1 MLTRLYIKDF
11 ALIEEAEIEF
21 GPGLNV
27 ITGET
32 GAGKSILIGALN
44 SILGGPV
51 SAELVRKGASS
62 CTVEG
67 FFELDDQSQIA
78 RLADLGVLLEDGQII
93 LRREIRGQ
101 GRSRAFVN
109 GQGQPIKQLKQ
120 IGAIL
125 VDLHGQHEHQ
135 SLLDPKL
142 HARFLDAFAGLDDDQ
157 CRLVGQHWRAYRDSV
172 ARLDRLRAERDALAA
187 EDDLRAFQLEEIR
200 LLAPRPGE
208 EPEIERELQVLENAE
223 TLSQGGLQLYNL
235 LYQREG
241 AVYEI
246 LGQVRR
252 QLDRLREIDPALGPQ
267 TEALEELIY
276 EVEDLASQL
285 RDYARSIEVRPG
297 RADELRERRDGLRA
311 LKKKYG
317 GTLDAVLERASEL
330 AARED
335 RADRLCDEL
344 AQAAERRDQ
353 ALAEFASCCLALSEA
368 RQQASATLSRSLIA
382 ALGELGMAKAQ
393 FYIELATTED
403 PEGIVQ
409 RDGRRYAAGEHG
421 MEHVA
426 FHISANAGEPPR
438 PLARIASGGEISR
451 VMLALKEA
459 VAGRDLVSTLV
470 FDEIDAGIS
479 GRIAAAVGRKLQS
492 LSAAHQTIVIT
503 HLPQIA
509 SLADQHF
516 SVRKQQEQQR
526 TTTEVV
532 LLDTKARAEEIA
544 YLLAGET
551 ISDTA
556 RQHAREMLQ

>member
-11 ALIEEAEIEF
+11 ALIEEAVIEF
-21 GPGLNV
+21 GPRLNV

-51 SAELVRKGASS
+51 SAELVRKGASA
-62 CTVEG
+62 CAVEG
-67 FFELDDQSQIA
+67 FFELSDPSQVE
-78 RLADLGVLLEDGQII
+78 RLAELGVLLEDDQLI
-93 LRREIRGQ
+93 LRREIRAP

-120 IGAIL
+120 IGALL

-142 HARFLDAFAGLDDDQ
+142 HVRFLDAFAGLEDQ
-157 CRLVGQHWRAYRDSV
+157 RRLVGQHWRTCRDSA
-172 ARLDRLRAERDALAA
+172 ARLDQLRAERDALAA
-187 EDDLRAFQLEEIR
+187 EDELRAFELEEIR
-200 LLAPRPGE
+200 SLAPQPGE
-208 EPEIERELQVLENAE
+208 EPALERELQVLENAE
-223 TLSQGGLQLYNL
+223 TLSEGGLQLYDL

-241 AVYEI
+241 AVCEA

-252 QLDRLREIDPALGPQ
+252 QLGRLREIDPALSPQ
-267 TEALEELIY
+267 AAALEELIY
-276 EVEDLASQL
+276 EVEDLAGQL
-285 RDYARSIEVRPG
+285 RDYARRIEVRPG
-297 RADELRERRDGLRA
+297 RADELRERLDSLRT

-317 GTLDAVLERASEL
+317 GTLDAVVERARALS
-330 AARED
+330 A
-335 RADRLCDEL
+335 RADRAERLRDEL
-344 AQAAERRDQ
+344 AQAAERRDR
-353 ALAEFASCCLALSEA
+353 AIAEFATCCLALSAA
-368 RQQASATLSRSLIA
+368 RQQASATLSRLLVA
-382 ALGELGMAKAQ
+382 TLGELGMAKAQ

-403 PEGIVQ
+403 SAGAVE

-421 MEHVA
+421 MEHIA
-426 FHISANAGEPPR
+426 FHISASAGQPPR

-459 VAGRDLVSTLV
+459 IAGRDLVSTLV
-470 FDEIDAGIS
+470 FDEIDVGIS

-492 LSAAHQTIVIT
+492 LSATRQTIVIT

-516 SVRKQQEQQR
+516 SVRKQQVQQR
-526 TTTEVV
+526 TTTEV
-532 LLDTKARAEEIA
+532 LLLNAQARAEEIA

>member
-11 ALIEEAEIEF
+11 ALIEEAALEF

-27 ITGET
+27 VTGET

-51 SAELVRKGASS
+51 NAELVRKGASAGA
-62 CTVEG
+62 VEG
-67 FFELDDQSQIA
+67 FFELDDQDQVA
-78 RLADLGVLLEDGQII
+78 RLAELGVVLEDGQLI
-93 LRREIRGQ
+93 LRREIRAR

-120 IGAIL
+120 IGAVL

-142 HARFLDAFAGLDDDQ
+142 HARFLDAFASLNDQ
-157 CRLVGQHWRAYRDSV
+157 RRLVRQHWRAYRASV
-172 ARLDRLRAERDALAA
+172 TRLDQMHTERDALAA
-187 EDDLRAFQLEEIR
+187 EDSLRAFQLEEIR
-200 LLAPRPGE
+200 RLAPRPGE
-208 EPEIERELQVLENAE
+208 EPELERELQVLENAE
-223 TLSQGGLQLYNL
+223 TLSTGSLQLYDQ

-241 AVYEI
+241 AVCEV

-252 QLDRLREIDPALGPQ
+252 QLDRLREIDPALDPQ
-267 TEALEELIY
+267 AAALEELIY
-276 EVEDLASQL
+276 EVEDLAGQL

-297 RADELRERRDGLRA
+297 RADELRERRDGLRS

-317 GTLDAVLERASEL
+317 GTLDAVIERAREL

-335 RADRLCDEL
+335 RADRLRDEL
-344 AQAAERRDQ
+344 AKAAERRDR
-353 ALAEFASCCLALSEA
+353 ALAEFATCCLALSAA
-368 RQQASATLSRSLIA
+368 RQQASTTLSRALVA

-426 FHISANAGEPPR
+426 FHISANTGEPPR

-459 VAGRDLVSTLV
+459 GAGRDLVSTLV

-492 LSAAHQTIVIT
+492 LAAAHQTIVIT

-516 SVRKQQEQQR
+516 SVRKQQVQQQ

-532 LLDTKARAEEIA
+532 LLDATARAEEIA

>member
-1 MLTRLYIKDF
+1 MLTCLYIKDF
-11 ALIEEAEIEF
+11 ALIKEAVIEF

-27 ITGET
+27 VTGET

-62 CTVEG
+62 CAVEG
-67 FFELDDQSQIA
+67 FFELEDKDQVA
-78 RLADLGVLLEDGQII
+78 RLADLGVSLEDGQLI

-109 GQGQPIKQLKQ
+109 GQGRPIKQLKQ

-142 HARFLDAFAGLDDDQ
+142 HARFLDAFAGLDDQ
-157 CRLVGQHWRAYRDSV
+157 RRLVGQQWRAYRDNA
-172 ARLDRLRAERDALAA
+172 ARLDRLRAERDALTA
-187 EDDLRAFQLEEIR
+187 EDSLCAFQLEEIR
-200 LLAPRPGE
+200 RLAPRPGE
-208 EPEIERELQVLENAE
+208 ELELERELQILENAE
-223 TLSQGGLQLYNL
+223 TLSEGGLQLYDL

-241 AVYEI
+241 AVCEA

-252 QLDRLREIDPALGPQ
+252 QLDRLREIDPALGFQ
-267 TEALEELIY
+267 AAALEELIY
-276 EVEDLASQL
+276 EVEDLAGQL
-285 RDYARSIEVRPG
+285 RDYAHRIEVRPG
-297 RADELRERRDGLRA
+297 QADELRERLDGLRA

-317 GTLDAVLERASEL
+317 GTLDAVLDRAREL
-330 AARED
+330 SARED
-335 RADRLCDEL
+335 RADRLRDEL
-344 AQAAERRDQ
+344 AQAFKHRDQ
-353 ALAEFASCCLALSEA
+353 ALAEFTTYCLALSAA
-368 RQQASATLSRSLIA
+368 RQKASATLSRSLVA
-382 ALGELGMAKAQ
+382 ALGELGMVKAQ

-403 PEGIVQ
+403 SEGTVEL
-409 RDGRRYAAGEHG
+409 DGCRYAAGEHG

-479 GRIAAAVGRKLQS
+479 GRIAAAVGRKLQA
-492 LSAAHQTIVIT
+492 LAAMHQTIVIT

-516 SVRKQQEQQR
+516 SVRKQQKQR
-526 TTTEVV
+526 ATTEVV
-532 LLDTKARAEEIA
+532 LLDATARAEEIA

>member
-11 ALIEEAEIEF
+11 ALIEEAVIEF
-21 GPGLNV
+21 GPRLNV

-51 SAELVRKGASS
+51 SAGLVRKGASA
-62 CTVEG
+62 CAVEG
-67 FFELDDQSQIA
+67 FFELDDPSQVE
-78 RLADLGVLLEDGQII
+78 RLAELGVLLEDGQLI
-93 LRREIRGQ
+93 LRREIRAP

-120 IGAIL
+120 IGALL

-142 HARFLDAFAGLDDDQ
+142 HVRFLDAFAGLEDRR
-157 CRLVGQHWRAYRDSV
+157 RLVGQHWRTCRDSA
-172 ARLDRLRAERDALAA
+172 ARLNQLRAERDALAA
-187 EDDLRAFQLEEIR
+187 EDELRAFELEEIR
-200 LLAPRPGE
+200 GLAPQPGE
-208 EPEIERELQVLENAE
+208 EPALERELQVLENAE
-223 TLSQGGLQLYNL
+223 TLSEGGLQLYDL

-241 AVYEI
+241 AVCEA

-252 QLDRLREIDPALGPQ
+252 QLGRLREIDPALSPQ
-267 TEALEELIY
+267 AAALEELIY
-276 EVEDLASQL
+276 EVEDLAGQL
-285 RDYARSIEVRPG
+285 RDYARRIEVRPG
-297 RADELRERRDGLRA
+297 RADQLRERLDGLRT

-317 GTLDAVLERASEL
+317 GTLDAVVERARTLS
-330 AARED
+330 A
-335 RADRLCDEL
+335 RADRAERLRDEL
-344 AQAAERRDQ
+344 AQAAERRDR
-353 ALAEFASCCLALSEA
+353 AIAEFATCCLALSAA
-368 RQQASATLSRSLIA
+368 RQQASATLSRLLVA
-382 ALGELGMAKAQ
+382 TLGELGMAKAQ

-403 PEGIVQ
+403 SAGAIE
-409 RDGRRYAAGEHG
+409 RDGRRYAASEHG
-421 MEHVA
+421 MEHIA
-426 FHISANAGEPPR
+426 FHISASAGQPPR

-459 VAGRDLVSTLV
+459 IAGRDLVSTLV
-470 FDEIDAGIS
+470 FDEIDVGIS

-492 LSAAHQTIVIT
+492 LSATRQTIVIT

-516 SVRKQQEQQR
+516 SVRKQQVQQR
-526 TTTEVV
+526 TTTEV
-532 LLDTKARAEEIA
+532 LLLNAQARAEEIA

>member
-11 ALIEEAEIEF
+11 ALIEEAAIEF

-44 SILGGPV
+44 SILGGSV
-51 SAELVRKGASS
+51 STELVRAEASA
-62 CTVEG
+62 CAVEG
-67 FFELDDQSQIA
+67 FFELDDPEQIA
-78 RLADLGVLLEDGQII
+78 RLAELDVLLEDGQLI
-93 LRREIRGQ
+93 LRREIRSR

-109 GQGQPIKQLKQ
+109 GQGQPIKRLKQ

-142 HARFLDAFAGLDDDQ
+142 HARFLDAFAGLDDQ
-157 CRLVGQHWRAYRDSV
+157 HRRVRQHWRAYRES
-172 ARLDRLRAERDALAA
+172 AASLDRLRAERDALAA
-187 EDDLRAFQLEEIR
+187 EDSLRTFQLEEIR
-200 LLAPRPGE
+200 RLAPQPGE
-208 EPEIERELQVLENAE
+208 EAKLDRELQVLENAE
-223 TLSQGGLQLYNL
+223 TLSEGSRQLYDL

-241 AVYEI
+241 AVCEA

-267 TEALEELIY
+267 AAALEELIY
-276 EVEDLASQL
+276 EIEDLAGQF

-297 RADELRERRDGLRA
+297 RADELRERRDGLRT

-317 GTLDAVLERASEL
+317 GTLDAVLERARAL
-330 AARED
+330 ALRED
-335 RADRLCDEL
+335 RSDRLRDEL
-344 AQAAERRDQ
+344 AQAATRRER
-353 ALAEFASCCLALSEA
+353 ALAEFAACCLALSAA
-368 RQQASATLSRSLIA
+368 RQQASTTLSESLVA

-393 FYIELATTED
+393 FYIELATAED
-403 PEGIVQ
+403 PEGAVE

-426 FHISANAGEPPR
+426 FHISANAGQPPR

-479 GRIAAAVGRKLQS
+479 GRIAAAVGRKLQA
-492 LSAAHQTIVIT
+492 LAAAHQTIVIT

-516 SVRKQQEQQR
+516 SVRKQQQKQR
-526 TTTEVV
+526 TTTQVV
-532 LLDTKARAEEIA
+532 PLDATARAEEIA

>member
-11 ALIEEAEIEF
+11 ALIEEAIIEF

-27 ITGET
+27 VTGET

-51 SAELVRKGASS
+51 SAELVRKGANS
-62 CTVEG
+62 CAVEG
-67 FFELDDQSQIA
+67 FFELDDQDQIA
-78 RLADLGVLLEDGQII
+78 RLADLGVLLEDGQLI
-93 LRREIRGQ
+93 LRREIRDQ

-142 HARFLDAFAGLDDDQ
+142 HARFLDAFAGLDDQ
-157 CRLVGQHWRAYRDSV
+157 RRLVEQHWRAYRDSV
-172 ARLDRLRAERDALAA
+172 AHLDQLHTERDALAA
-187 EDDLRAFQLEEIR
+187 EDELRNFQLEEIR
-200 LLAPRPGE
+200 LLTPRPGE

-223 TLSQGGLQLYNL
+223 TLSQGGLQLYDR

-252 QLDRLREIDPALGPQ
+252 QLDQLREIDPALGPQ
-267 TEALEELIY
+267 TAALEELIY

-285 RDYARSIEVRPG
+285 RDYARRIEVRPG
-297 RADELRERRDGLRA
+297 RADELRERRDGLRT

-317 GTLDAVLERASEL
+317 GTLDAVLERAREL
-330 AARED
+330 AARKD
-335 RADRLCDEL
+335 RASLLRDEL
-344 AQAAERRDQ
+344 AQAAEHRDQ
-353 ALAEFASCCLALSEA
+353 ALAEFATCCLALSAA
-368 RQQASATLSRSLIA
+368 RQQASSTLSRSLVA
-382 ALGELGMAKAQ
+382 ALGKLGMAKAQ

-403 PEGIVQ
+403 LEGIVE

-426 FHISANAGEPPR
+426 FHISANAGEAPR
-438 PLARIASGGEISR
+438 SLARIASGGEISR

-459 VAGRDLVSTLV
+459 IAGRDLVSTLV

-479 GRIAAAVGRKLQS
+479 GRIAAAVGRKLQA

-532 LLDTKARAEEIA
+532 LLDAKARAEEIA

>member
-11 ALIEEAEIEF
+11 ALIEEAIIEF

-27 ITGET
+27 VTGET

-44 SILGGPV
+44 SIVGGPV

-62 CTVEG
+62 CVVEG
-67 FFELDDQSQIA
+67 FFELDDQGQVA
-78 RLADLGVLLEDGQII
+78 RLADIGVLLEDGQLI
-93 LRREIRGQ
+93 LRREVRGQ

-135 SLLDPKL
+135 SLLDPKF
-142 HARFLDAFAGLDDDQ
+142 HARFLDAFAGLDDQ
-157 CRLVGQHWRAYRDSV
+157 RRLVEQHWRAYRNSA

-187 EDDLRAFQLEEIR
+187 EDELRSFQLEEIR
-200 LLAPRPGE
+200 RLAPRPGE
-208 EPEIERELQVLENAE
+208 EAELERELQVLDNAE
-223 TLSQGGLQLYNL
+223 TLSQGGLQLYDQ

-252 QLDRLREIDPALGPQ
+252 QLDQLREIDPALGPQ
-267 TEALEELIY
+267 ATALEELIY
-276 EVEDLASQL
+276 EVEDLAGQL
-285 RDYARSIEVRPG
+285 RDYARRIEVRPG
-297 RADELRERRDGLRA
+297 RADELRERRDSLRA

-317 GTLDAVLERASEL
+317 GTLDAVLERAREL

-335 RADRLCDEL
+335 RADRLRDEL
-344 AQAAERRDQ
+344 AQAAEHRDQ
-353 ALAEFASCCLALSEA
+353 ALAEFAACCLDLSAA

-393 FYIELATTED
+393 FYIELITAED
-403 PEGIVQ
+403 PEGTIE

-479 GRIAAAVGRKLQS
+479 GRIAAAVGRKLQA

-516 SVRKQQEQQR
+516 SVRKQQVQQR

-532 LLDTKARAEEIA
+532 LLDAKARAEEIA

>member
-11 ALIEEAEIEF
+11 ALIEEAVIEF

-27 ITGET
+27 VTGET

-51 SAELVRKGASS
+51 NAELVRKGASS
-62 CTVEG
+62 CAVEG
-67 FFELDDQSQIA
+67 FFEVDDQGQVA
-78 RLADLGVLLEDGQII
+78 RLAELGVLLEDGQLI

-142 HARFLDAFAGLDDDQ
+142 HARFLDAFAGLDDQ
-157 CRLVGQHWRAYRDSV
+157 RRLVGQHWRTYRDSV
-172 ARLDRLRAERDALAA
+172 AHLDRLRAERDALAA
-187 EDDLRAFQLEEIR
+187 EDALRAFQLEEIR
-200 LLAPRPGE
+200 LLAPRLGE

-223 TLSQGGLQLYNL
+223 TLSQGGLQLYDQ

-241 AVYEI
+241 AVYEA

-252 QLDRLREIDPALGPQ
+252 QLDQLHKIDPALGPQ
-267 TEALEELIY
+267 AAALEELIY

-317 GTLDAVLERASEL
+317 GTLDAVLECAREL
-330 AARED
+330 SARED
-335 RADRLCDEL
+335 RADRLRDEL
-344 AQAAERRDQ
+344 VRAAERRDQ
-353 ALAEFASCCLALSEA
+353 ALAEFTTCCLVLSAA
-368 RQQASATLSRSLIA
+368 RQQASATLSRSLVA

-393 FYIELATTED
+393 FSIELASTED
-403 PEGIVQ
+403 PEGVVQ
-409 RDGRRYAAGEHG
+409 RDGRRYAAGAHG

-426 FHISANAGEPPR
+426 FHISANAGQPPR

-459 VAGRDLVSTLV
+459 AAGRDLVSTLV

-479 GRIAAAVGRKLQS
+479 GRIAAAVGRKLQA

-509 SLADQHF
+509 SLADRHF
-516 SVRKQQEQQR
+516 SVRKQQKQQR

-532 LLDTKARAEEIA
+532 LLDAKARAEEIA

>member
-11 ALIEEAEIEF
+11 ALIEEAVIEF

-27 ITGET
+27 VTGET

-51 SAELVRKGASS
+51 NAELVRKGASS
-62 CTVEG
+62 CAVEG
-67 FFELDDQSQIA
+67 FFEVDDQGQVA
-78 RLADLGVLLEDGQII
+78 RLAELGVLLEDGQLI

-142 HARFLDAFAGLDDDQ
+142 HARFLDAFAGLDDQ
-157 CRLVGQHWRAYRDSV
+157 RRLVGQHWRTYRDSV
-172 ARLDRLRAERDALAA
+172 AHLDRLRAERDALAA
-187 EDDLRAFQLEEIR
+187 EDALRAFQLEEIR
-200 LLAPRPGE
+200 LLAPRPSE

-223 TLSQGGLQLYNL
+223 TLSQGGLQLYDQ

-241 AVYEI
+241 AVYEA

-252 QLDRLREIDPALGPQ
+252 QLDQLRKIDPALGPQ
-267 TEALEELIY
+267 AAALEELIY

-317 GTLDAVLERASEL
+317 GTLDAVLECAREL
-330 AARED
+330 SARED
-335 RADRLCDEL
+335 RADRLRDEL
-344 AQAAERRDQ
+344 VRAAERRDQ
-353 ALAEFASCCLALSEA
+353 ALAEFTTCCLALSAA
-368 RQQASATLSRSLIA
+368 RQQASATLSRSLVA

-393 FYIELATTED
+393 FSIELASTED
-403 PEGIVQ
+403 PEGVVQ
-409 RDGRRYAAGEHG
+409 RDGRRYAAGAHG

-426 FHISANAGEPPR
+426 FHISANAGQPPR

-459 VAGRDLVSTLV
+459 AAGRDLVSTLV

-479 GRIAAAVGRKLQS
+479 GRIAAAVGRKLQA
-492 LSAAHQTIVIT
+492 LAAAHQTIVIT

-509 SLADQHF
+509 SLADRHF
-516 SVRKQQEQQR
+516 SVRKQQKQQR

-532 LLDTKARAEEIA
+532 LLDAKARAEEIA

>member
-1 MLTRLYIKDF
+1 MLTRLYIKNF
-11 ALIEEAEIEF
+11 ALIEEAVIEF

-51 SAELVRKGASS
+51 NAELVRKGASA
-62 CTVEG
+62 CAVEG
-67 FFELDDQSQIA
+67 FFELDAPDQVA
-78 RLADLGVLLEDGQII
+78 RLADLGVLLEDGQLI

-142 HARFLDAFAGLDDDQ
+142 HARFLDAFADLDDHR
-157 CRLVGQHWRAYRDSV
+157 RLVEQHWRAYRDSV
-172 ARLDRLRAERDALAA
+172 AHLDRLCTERDSLAA
-187 EDDLRAFQLEEIR
+187 EDELCAFQLAEIR
-200 LLAPRPGE
+200 LLSPRPGE
-208 EPEIERELQVLENAE
+208 EPEIERKLQVLENAE
-223 TLSQGGLQLYNL
+223 TLSQGGLQLYDR

-252 QLDRLREIDPALGPQ
+252 QLDRLRAIDPALGPQ
-267 TEALEELIY
+267 AAALEELIY
-276 EVEDLASQL
+276 EVEDLAGQL
-285 RDYARSIEVRPG
+285 RDYARSIEVHPG

-317 GTLDAVLERASEL
+317 GTLDAVLERAREL
-330 AARED
+330 AARKD
-335 RADRLCDEL
+335 RADRLRDEL

-353 ALAEFASCCLALSEA
+353 ALAKFATCCLALSAA
-368 RQQASATLSRSLIA
+368 RQQASTILSRSLIA

-403 PEGIVQ
+403 PAGIVQ
-409 RDGRRYAAGEHG
+409 RDGRRYAAGAHG
-421 MEHVA
+421 MEHIA

-479 GRIAAAVGRKLQS
+479 GRIAAAVGRKLQA

-532 LLDTKARAEEIA
+532 LLDATARAEEIA

>member
-11 ALIEEAEIEF
+11 ALIEEAAIEF
-21 GPGLNV
+21 GPNLNV
-27 ITGET
+27 VTGET

-51 SAELVRKGASS
+51 NAELVRKGASA
-62 CTVEG
+62 CAVEG
-67 FFELDDQSQIA
+67 FFELDDKNQVA
-78 RLADLGVLLEDGQII
+78 RLADLGVLLEDGQLI

-135 SLLDPKL
+135 SLLNPKL
-142 HARFLDAFAGLDDDQ
+142 HAHFLDAVAGLDDQ
-157 CRLVGQHWRAYRDSV
+157 RRLVGQHWRTYRYSET
-172 ARLDRLRAERDALAA
+172 RLDRLHAECDALAA
-187 EDDLRAFQLEEIR
+187 EDALSTFQLEEIR

-208 EPEIERELQVLENAE
+208 EAELERELHVLENAE
-223 TLSQGGLQLYNL
+223 TLSEGGLQLYDL

-241 AVYEI
+241 AVCEA

-267 TEALEELIY
+267 AAALEELIY
-276 EVEDLASQL
+276 EVEDLAGQL
-285 RDYARSIEVRPG
+285 RDYARKIEVRPG
-297 RADELRERRDGLRA
+297 RADELRERRDGLRI

-317 GTLDAVLERASEL
+317 GTLDAVLERAREL

-335 RADRLCDEL
+335 RTARLRDER
-344 AQAAERRDQ
+344 AKAAERRDR
-353 ALAEFASCCLALSEA
+353 ALAEFAACCLALSAA
-368 RQQASATLSRSLIA
+368 RQQASATLSQSLIA
-382 ALGELGMAKAQ
+382 ALRELGMAKAQ

-403 PEGIVQ
+403 PEGAVE

-479 GRIAAAVGRKLQS
+479 GRIAAAVGRKLQV
-492 LSAAHQTIVIT
+492 LAAAHQLIVIT

-516 SVRKQQEQQR
+516 SVRKQQGPQR

-532 LLDTKARAEEIA
+532 RLNATARAEEIA

>member
-11 ALIEEAEIEF
+11 ALIEEAVIEF

-44 SILGGPV
+44 SILGGPI
-51 SAELVRKGASS
+51 STELVRKGASS
-62 CTVEG
+62 CAVEG
-67 FFELDDQSQIA
+67 FFELDDQDQVA
-78 RLADLGVLLEDGQII
+78 HLTDLGAILEDGQII
-93 LRREIRGQ
+93 LRREIRSQ

-109 GQGQPIKQLKQ
+109 GQGRPIKQLKQ

-135 SLLDPKL
+135 SLLNPKL
-142 HARFLDAFAGLDDDQ
+142 HARFLDAFAGLDDQ
-157 CRLVGQHWRAYRDSV
+157 RRLVRQHWRTYRQSA
-172 ARLDRLRAERDALAA
+172 ARLDQLRTERDALAA
-187 EDDLRAFQLEEIR
+187 EDKWRVLQLEEIR
-200 LLAPRPGE
+200 LLAPQPGE

-223 TLSQGGLQLYNL
+223 TLSQGGLQLYDR

-252 QLDRLREIDPALGPQ
+252 QLYQLCEIDPALGPQ
-267 TEALEELIY
+267 VAALKELIY
-276 EVEDLASQL
+276 EVEDLAGQL
-285 RDYARSIEVRPG
+285 RDYARSIEVRPR
-297 RADELRERRDGLRA
+297 RADELRERRNGLRI

-317 GTLDAVLERASEL
+317 GTLDAVLERAHEL
-330 AARED
+330 AAHED
-335 RADRLCDEL
+335 RAERLRDEL
-344 AQAAERRDQ
+344 AQAAERREQ
-353 ALAEFASCCLALSEA
+353 VLAEFAACCLSLSAA
-368 RQQASATLSRSLIA
+368 RQQASATLSRALDS

-393 FYIELATTED
+393 FCIKLATAED

-409 RDGRRYAAGEHG
+409 RDGRHYAAGEHG

-426 FHISANAGEPPR
+426 FHISANAGQPPR

-459 VAGRDLVSTLV
+459 VAGRDFVSTLV

-479 GRIAAAVGRKLQS
+479 GRIAAAVGRKLQT
-492 LSAAHQTIVIT
+492 LAAAHQTIVIT

-509 SLADQHF
+509 SLADRHF
-516 SVRKQQEQQR
+516 SVRKQQGQQR

-532 LLDTKARAEEIA
+532 LLDATARAEEIA

>member
-1 MLTRLYIKDF
+1 MLTRLYIKNF
-11 ALIEEAEIEF
+11 ALIEEAVIEF

-44 SILGGPV
+44 SILGGPTN
-51 SAELVRKGASS
+51 AELVRNGASA

-67 FFELDDQSQIA
+67 FFELDDPDRVA
-78 RLADLGVLLEDGQII
+78 RLAELGVLLEDGQLI

-109 GQGQPIKQLKQ
+109 GQGQPIKRLKQ

-142 HARFLDAFAGLDDDQ
+142 HTCFLDAFAGLDDQ
-157 CRLVGQHWRAYRDSV
+157 RRLVEQYWRTYRDSV
-172 ARLDRLRAERDALAA
+172 THLDRLCTERDSLAA
-187 EDDLRAFQLEEIR
+187 EDELCAFQLEELR
-200 LLAPRPGE
+200 LLSPRPGE

-223 TLSQGGLQLYNL
+223 TLSQGGLQLYDR
-235 LYQREG
+235 LYQRDG
-241 AVYEI
+241 AVYEL

-267 TEALEELIY
+267 AAALEELIY
-276 EVEDLASQL
+276 EVEDLAGQL
-285 RDYARSIEVRPG
+285 RDYARSIEVSPG
-297 RADELRERRDGLRA
+297 RADELRERRDGLRT

-317 GTLDAVLERASEL
+317 GTLDAVLERAREL

-335 RADRLCDEL
+335 RADRLRDEL

-353 ALAEFASCCLALSEA
+353 ALAEFAACCLALSA
-368 RQQASATLSRSLIA
+368 SRQQASTTLSRSLIA

-393 FYIELATTED
+393 FHIELATTED
-403 PEGIVQ
+403 PAGIVQ
-409 RDGRRYAAGEHG
+409 LDGRRYAAGAHG

-479 GRIAAAVGRKLQS
+479 GRIAAAVGRKLQA
-492 LSAAHQTIVIT
+492 LAAAHQTIVIT

-532 LLDTKARAEEIA
+532 LLDATARAEEIA

>member
-1 MLTRLYIKDF
+1 MLTRLSIQDF
-11 ALIEEAEIEF
+11 ALIEEAVIEF
-21 GPGLNV
+21 GTGLNV

-51 SAELVRKGASS
+51 NAGLVRQGARSGA
-62 CTVEG
+62 VEG
-67 FFELDDQSQIA
+67 FFELDDPDQLA
-78 RLADLGVLLEDGQII
+78 RLADLGVSLEDGQLI

-135 SLLDPKL
+135 SLLDPKS
-142 HARFLDAFAGLDDDQ
+142 HARFLDAFAGLDDQ
-157 CRLVGQHWRAYRDSV
+157 RRRVGQHWRTYRANA
-172 ARLDRLRAERDALAA
+172 ARLDRLRTERDALAA
-187 EDDLRAFQLEEIR
+187 EDAQRAFQLDEIR
-200 LLAPRPGE
+200 RLAPRPGE
-208 EPEIERELQVLENAE
+208 ESALERELKVLENAE
-223 TLSQGGLQLYNL
+223 TLSAGGLQLYDL

-241 AVYEI
+241 AVCEV

-252 QLDRLREIDPALGPQ
+252 QLDQLCAIDPALGPQ
-267 TEALEELIY
+267 AADLEELSY
-276 EVEDLASQL
+276 EVEDLAAQL
-285 RDYARSIEVRPG
+285 RDYAHRIEVRPR
-297 RADELRERRDGLRA
+297 RADELRERLDGLRA
-311 LKKKYG
+311 LKKRYG
-317 GTLDAVLERASEL
+317 GTLDAVLDRAREL
-330 AARED
+330 AAHQD
-335 RADRLCDEL
+335 RADRLRDEL
-344 AQAAERRDQ
+344 AHAAEHRDR
-353 ALAEFASCCLALSEA
+353 ARDEFATCCLALSAA
-368 RQQASATLSRSLIA
+368 RQQASTALSGALVA

-393 FYIELATTED
+393 FCIELITTED
-403 PEGIVQ
+403 PGGVVE
-409 RDGRRYAAGEHG
+409 RDGCRYAAGEHG

-438 PLARIASGGEISR
+438 PLAHIASGGEISR

-459 VAGRDLVSTLV
+459 VAGRDLVATLV

-479 GRIAAAVGRKLQS
+479 GRIAAAVGRKLQA
-492 LSAAHQTIVIT
+492 LAAAHQTIVIT

-516 SVRKQQEQQR
+516 SVRKQQDKQQ

-532 LLDTKARAEEIA
+532 LLDAPARAEEIA

>member
-11 ALIEEAEIEF
+11 ALIEEAVIEF

-27 ITGET
+27 VTGET

-44 SILGGPV
+44 SILGGSV
-51 SAELVRKGASS
+51 NAELVRKGASS
-62 CTVEG
+62 CAVEG
-67 FFELDDQSQIA
+67 FFELEDEDQVA
-78 RLADLGVLLEDGQII
+78 RLADLGVSLGDSQLI
-93 LRREIRGQ
+93 LRREIRDQ

-142 HARFLDAFAGLDDDQ
+142 HARFLDAFAGLDDQ
-157 CRLVGQHWRAYRDSV
+157 RRLMGQQWRTYRDNA
-172 ARLDRLRAERDALAA
+172 ARLDRLRAECDALAA
-187 EDDLRAFQLEEIR
+187 EDSLRAFQLEEIR
-200 LLAPRPGE
+200 RLAPRPGE
-208 EPEIERELQVLENAE
+208 EPELERELQILENAE
-223 TLSQGGLQLYNL
+223 TLSEGGLQIYDL

-241 AVYEI
+241 AVCEA

-252 QLDRLREIDPALGPQ
+252 QLDRLREIDPALGSQ
-267 TEALEELIY
+267 AAALEELIY
-276 EVEDLASQL
+276 EVEDLAGQL
-285 RDYARSIEVRPG
+285 RDYVHRIEVRPG
-297 RADELRERRDGLRA
+297 RADELRERLDGLRA

-317 GTLDAVLERASEL
+317 GTLDAVLDCAREL
-330 AARED
+330 SARED
-335 RADRLCDEL
+335 RADRLRDEL
-344 AQAAERRDQ
+344 AQAVKHRDQ
-353 ALAEFASCCLALSEA
+353 ALAEFATYCLALSAA
-368 RQQASATLSRSLIA
+368 RQQASATLSQSLVA

-393 FYIELATTED
+393 FHIELATTED
-403 PEGIVQ
+403 SEGTVE
-409 RDGRRYAAGEHG
+409 RDGCRYAAGEHG

-438 PLARIASGGEISR
+438 PLVRIASGGEISR
-451 VMLALKEA
+451 VMLALKEV

-479 GRIAAAVGRKLQS
+479 GRIAAAVGRKLQA
-492 LSAAHQTIVIT
+492 LAAAHQTIVIT

-516 SVRKQQEQQR
+516 SVRKQQEQR
-526 TTTEVV
+526 ATTEVV
-532 LLDTKARAEEIA
+532 LLDATARAEEIA

>member
-11 ALIEEAEIEF
+11 ALIEEAVIEF
-21 GPGLNV
+21 GPGLNAV
-27 ITGET
+27 TGET

-51 SAELVRKGASS
+51 NAELVRKGASS
-62 CTVEG
+62 CAVEG
-67 FFELDDQSQIA
+67 FFELEDQDQVA
-78 RLADLGVLLEDGQII
+78 RLADLGVVLEDGQLI

-120 IGAIL
+120 IGTIL

-142 HARFLDAFAGLDDDQ
+142 HARFLDAFAGLDDQ
-157 CRLVGQHWRAYRDSV
+157 RRLMGQHWRAYRYSV
-172 ARLDRLRAERDALAA
+172 ARLDRLCAERDALAA
-187 EDDLRAFQLEEIR
+187 EDELSTFQLAEIR
-200 LLAPRPGE
+200 RLSPRPSE
-208 EPEIERELQVLENAE
+208 EAELERELQVLENAE
-223 TLSQGGLQLYNL
+223 TLSEGSLQLYDL

-241 AVYEI
+241 AVCET

-267 TEALEELIY
+267 AAALEELIY
-276 EVEDLASQL
+276 RVEDLADQL
-285 RDYARSIEVRPG
+285 RDYARGIEVRPG
-297 RADELRERRDGLRA
+297 RADELRERRDGLRT

-317 GTLDAVLERASEL
+317 GTLDAVLERAREL

-335 RADRLCDEL
+335 RADRLGDEL
-344 AQAAERRDQ
+344 AQAAEHRDQ
-353 ALAEFASCCLALSEA
+353 ALAEFAASCLALSAA
-368 RQQASATLSRSLIA
+368 RQQASTTLSRSLVA

-393 FYIELATTED
+393 FYVELATAED
-403 PEGIVQ
+403 PEGIVE

-421 MEHVA
+421 MEHA
-426 FHISANAGEPPR
+426 TFHISANVGEPPR
-438 PLARIASGGEISR
+438 PLVRIASGGEISR

-459 VAGRDLVSTLV
+459 IAGRDLVSTLV

-479 GRIAAAVGRKLQS
+479 GRIAAAVGRKLQA

-532 LLDTKARAEEIA
+532 LLDAKARAEEIA

>member
-11 ALIEEAEIEF
+11 ALIEEAVIEF

-27 ITGET
+27 VTGET

-51 SAELVRKGASS
+51 NAELVRKGASS
-62 CTVEG
+62 CAVEG
-67 FFELDDQSQIA
+67 FFELDDQGQVA
-78 RLADLGVLLEDGQII
+78 RLADLGVLLEDGQLI

-142 HARFLDAFAGLDDDQ
+142 HARFLDAFASLDDQ
-157 CRLVGQHWRAYRDSV
+157 RHLVRQHWRAYRDSV
-172 ARLDRLRAERDALAA
+172 ARLDRLRAERDAHTA
-187 EDDLRAFQLEEIR
+187 EDSLRAFQLEEIR
-200 LLAPRPGE
+200 RLAPRTGE
-208 EPEIERELQVLENAE
+208 EAELERELQVLENAE
-223 TLSQGGLQLYNL
+223 TLSAGSLQLYDL

-241 AVYEI
+241 AVCEA

-252 QLDRLREIDPALGPQ
+252 QLDRLREIDPALDPQ
-267 TEALEELIY
+267 AAALEELIY
-276 EVEDLASQL
+276 EVEDLADQL
-285 RDYARSIEVRPG
+285 RDYARRIEVRPG

-317 GTLDAVLERASEL
+317 GTLDAVLERAREL
-330 AARED
+330 SARAD
-335 RADRLCDEL
+335 RADRLHDEL
-344 AQAAERRDQ
+344 VRAAERRDQ
-353 ALAEFASCCLALSEA
+353 ALAEFATGCLSLSAA
-368 RQQASATLSRSLIA
+368 RQQASATLSRSLVA
-382 ALGELGMAKAQ
+382 ALGELGMAKSQ

-403 PEGIVQ
+403 PEGVVQ

-426 FHISANAGEPPR
+426 FHISANAGESPR

-479 GRIAAAVGRKLQS
+479 GRIAAAVGRKLQA

-532 LLDTKARAEEIA
+532 LLDATARAEEIA

>member
-1 MLTRLYIKDF
+1 M
-11 ALIEEAEIEF
+11 
-21 GPGLNV
+21 
-27 ITGET
+27 
-32 GAGKSILIGALN
+32 
-44 SILGGPV
+44 
-51 SAELVRKGASS
+51 
-62 CTVEG
+62 
-67 FFELDDQSQIA
+67 
-78 RLADLGVLLEDGQII
+78 EDGQLI

-135 SLLDPKL
+135 SLLNPKL
-142 HARFLDAFAGLDDDQ
+142 HARFLDAFAGLDDQ
-157 CRLVGQHWRAYRDSV
+157 HRLVGQHWRAYRYSV

-187 EDDLRAFQLEEIR
+187 EDELCAFQLEDIR
-200 LLAPRPGE
+200 RLTPQPGE
-208 EPEIERELQVLENAE
+208 EAELERELQILENAE
-223 TLSQGGLQLYNL
+223 TLSEGGRQLYDL

-241 AVYEI
+241 AVYEA

-267 TEALEELIY
+267 ATALEGLIY

-297 RADELRERRDGLRA
+297 RADELRERRDGLRS

-317 GTLDAVLERASEL
+317 GTLDAVLERAREL
-330 AARED
+330 SARED
-335 RADRLCDEL
+335 RADRLRDEL
-344 AQAAERRDQ
+344 VQAAEYRDQ

-421 MEHVA
+421 MEHIA

-479 GRIAAAVGRKLQS
+479 GHIAAAVGRKLQA
-492 LSAAHQTIVIT
+492 LAAAHQTIVIT

-532 LLDTKARAEEIA
+532 LLNATARAEEIA

>member
-11 ALIEEAEIEF
+11 ALIEEAVIEF
-21 GPGLNV
+21 GPRLNV

-51 SAELVRKGASS
+51 SAELVRKGASA
-62 CTVEG
+62 CAVEG
-67 FFELDDQSQIA
+67 FFELDDPSQVE
-78 RLADLGVLLEDGQII
+78 RLAELGVLLEDSQLI
-93 LRREIRGQ
+93 LRREIRAP

-120 IGAIL
+120 IGALL

-142 HARFLDAFAGLDDDQ
+142 HVRFLDSFAGLEDQ
-157 CRLVGQHWRAYRDSV
+157 RRLVGQHWRTCRDSA
-172 ARLDRLRAERDALAA
+172 ARLDQLRAERDALTA
-187 EDDLRAFQLEEIR
+187 EDELRAFELEEIR
-200 LLAPRPGE
+200 GLAPQPGE
-208 EPEIERELQVLENAE
+208 EPALERELQVLENAE
-223 TLSQGGLQLYNL
+223 TLSEGGLQLYDL

-241 AVYEI
+241 AVCEA

-252 QLDRLREIDPALGPQ
+252 QLGRLREIDPALSPQ
-267 TEALEELIY
+267 AAALEELIY
-276 EVEDLASQL
+276 EVEDLAGQL
-285 RDYARSIEVRPG
+285 RDYARRIEVRPG
-297 RADELRERRDGLRA
+297 RADELRERLDGLRT

-317 GTLDAVLERASEL
+317 GTLDAVVERARTLS
-330 AARED
+330 A
-335 RADRLCDEL
+335 RADRAERLRDEL
-344 AQAAERRDQ
+344 AQAAERRDR
-353 ALAEFASCCLALSEA
+353 ALAEFATCCLALSAA
-368 RQQASATLSRSLIA
+368 RQQASATLSRLLVA
-382 ALGELGMAKAQ
+382 TLGELGMAKAQ
-393 FYIELATTED
+393 FYIELVTTED
-403 PEGIVQ
+403 SAGAIE

-426 FHISANAGEPPR
+426 FHISASAGQPPR

-459 VAGRDLVSTLV
+459 IAGRDLVSTLV
-470 FDEIDAGIS
+470 FDEIDVGIS

-492 LSAAHQTIVIT
+492 LSATRQTIVIT

-516 SVRKQQEQQR
+516 SVRKQQVQQR
-526 TTTEVV
+526 TTTEV
-532 LLDTKARAEEIA
+532 LLLNAQARAEEIA

>member
-11 ALIEEAEIEF
+11 ALIEEAALEF

-27 ITGET
+27 VTGET

-51 SAELVRKGASS
+51 NAELVRKGASAGA
-62 CTVEG
+62 VEG
-67 FFELDDQSQIA
+67 FFELDDQDQIA
-78 RLADLGVLLEDGQII
+78 RLADLGVVLEDGQLI
-93 LRREIRGQ
+93 LRREIRAR

-120 IGAIL
+120 IGAVL

-142 HARFLDAFAGLDDDQ
+142 HARFLDAFASLNDQ
-157 CRLVGQHWRAYRDSV
+157 RRLVRQHWRAYRASV
-172 ARLDRLRAERDALAA
+172 ARLDQMHTERDALAA
-187 EDDLRAFQLEEIR
+187 EDSLRAFQLEEIR
-200 LLAPRPGE
+200 RLAPRPGE
-208 EPEIERELQVLENAE
+208 EPELERELQVLENAE
-223 TLSQGGLQLYNL
+223 TLSTGSLQLYDQ

-241 AVYEI
+241 AVCEV

-252 QLDRLREIDPALGPQ
+252 QLDRLREIDPALDPQ
-267 TEALEELIY
+267 AAALEELIY
-276 EVEDLASQL
+276 EVEDLAGQL
-285 RDYARSIEVRPG
+285 RDYAGRIEVRPG
-297 RADELRERRDGLRA
+297 RADELRERHDGLRS

-317 GTLDAVLERASEL
+317 GTLDAVIERAREL

-335 RADRLCDEL
+335 RADRLRDEL
-344 AQAAERRDQ
+344 AKAAERRDR
-353 ALAEFASCCLALSEA
+353 ALAEFATCCLALSAA
-368 RQQASATLSRSLIA
+368 RQQASTTLSRALVA

-426 FHISANAGEPPR
+426 FHISANTGEPPR

-492 LSAAHQTIVIT
+492 LAAAHQTIVIT

-516 SVRKQQEQQR
+516 SVRKQQVQQR

-532 LLDTKARAEEIA
+532 LLDATARAEEIA

>member
-11 ALIEEAEIEF
+11 ALIEEAAIEF

-27 ITGET
+27 VTGET

-51 SAELVRKGASS
+51 NAELVRKGASA
-62 CTVEG
+62 CAVEG
-67 FFELDDQSQIA
+67 FFELNDQGQVA
-78 RLADLGVLLEDGQII
+78 RLADLGVLLEDGQLI
-93 LRREIRGQ
+93 LRREIRGR

-120 IGAIL
+120 IGSIL

-142 HARFLDAFAGLDDDQ
+142 HAHFLDAFAGLDDQ
-157 CRLVGQHWRAYRDSV
+157 RRLVGQHWRAYRDSA
-172 ARLDRLRAERDALAA
+172 ARLDRLHTERDALAA
-187 EDDLRAFQLEEIR
+187 EDALRAFQIEEIR
-200 LLAPRPGE
+200 LLAPRPSE
-208 EPEIERELQVLENAE
+208 EPELERELQVLENAE
-223 TLSQGGLQLYNL
+223 TLSQGSLQLYDL

-241 AVYEI
+241 AVCEV

-252 QLDRLREIDPALGPQ
+252 QLDQLREIDLSLGPQ
-267 TEALEELIY
+267 AAALEELIY
-276 EVEDLASQL
+276 EVEDLAGQL
-285 RDYARSIEVRPG
+285 RDYARRIEVRPG
-297 RADELRERRDGLRA
+297 RADELRERRNGLRT

-317 GTLDAVLERASEL
+317 GTLDAVLERAREL

-335 RADRLCDEL
+335 RADRLRDEL
-344 AQAAERRDQ
+344 AKAAERRDQ
-353 ALAEFASCCLALSEA
+353 ALAEFATCCLALSAA
-368 RQQASATLSRSLIA
+368 RQQASATLSRSLVA

-393 FYIELATTED
+393 FYIELATTAD
-403 PEGIVQ
+403 PEGVVE

-421 MEHVA
+421 MEHIA
-426 FHISANAGEPPR
+426 FHISANAGQPPR

-479 GRIAAAVGRKLQS
+479 GRIAAAVGRKLQA
-492 LSAAHQTIVIT
+492 LSAAHQAIVIT

-516 SVRKQQEQQR
+516 SVRKQQVQQR

-532 LLDTKARAEEIA
+532 LLNAKARAEEIA

>member
-1 MLTRLYIKDF
+1 MLTRLHIKDF
-11 ALIEEAEIEF
+11 ALIEEAVIEF

-51 SAELVRKGASS
+51 NADLVRKEASS
-62 CTVEG
+62 CAVEG
-67 FFELDDQSQIA
+67 FFELDDQGQIA
-78 RLADLGVLLEDGQII
+78 RLADLGVLLEDGQLI

-120 IGAIL
+120 IGSIL

-142 HARFLDAFAGLDDDQ
+142 HARFLDAFAGLDDQ
-157 CRLVGQHWRAYRDSV
+157 RRLVSQHWRAYRDSV
-172 ARLDRLRAERDALAA
+172 AHLDWLRAERDALAA
-187 EDDLRAFQLEEIR
+187 EDELCAFQLEEIR
-200 LLAPRPGE
+200 RLAPRPGE
-208 EPEIERELQVLENAE
+208 ESELERELQVLDNAE
-223 TLSQGGLQLYNL
+223 TLSQGGLQLYDL

-241 AVYEI
+241 AVYEA

-267 TEALEELIY
+267 AAALEELIY
-276 EVEDLASQL
+276 EVEDLAGQL
-285 RDYARSIEVRPG
+285 RDYARGIEMHPR

-317 GTLDAVLERASEL
+317 GTLDAVLERAREL

-335 RADRLCDEL
+335 RADRLRDEL
-344 AQAAERRDQ
+344 AQVAEHRDQ
-353 ALAEFASCCLALSEA
+353 TLAEFAACCLALSAA
-368 RQQASATLSRSLIA
+368 RQQASATLSRALVA
-382 ALGELGMAKAQ
+382 TLGELGMAKAQ
-393 FYIELATTED
+393 FYIELATAED

-409 RDGRRYAAGEHG
+409 RDGRHYAAGEHG

-426 FHISANAGEPPR
+426 FHISANTGQPPR

-516 SVRKQQEQQR
+516 SVRKQQQQQR

-532 LLDTKARAEEIA
+532 LLDATARAEEIA

>member
-11 ALIEEAEIEF
+11 ALIEEAVIEF

-27 ITGET
+27 VTGET

-51 SAELVRKGASS
+51 NAELVRKGASAGA
-62 CTVEG
+62 VEG
-67 FFELDDQSQIA
+67 FFELDDQDQVA
-78 RLADLGVLLEDGQII
+78 RLAELGVPLEDGQLI
-93 LRREIRGQ
+93 LRREIRAR

-120 IGAIL
+120 IGALL

-142 HARFLDAFAGLDDDQ
+142 HARFLDAFASLNDQ
-157 CRLVGQHWRAYRDSV
+157 RRLVRQHWRAYRASV
-172 ARLDRLRAERDALAA
+172 ASLDQMHTERDALAA
-187 EDDLRAFQLEEIR
+187 EDSLRTFQLEEIR
-200 LLAPRPGE
+200 RLAPRLGE
-208 EPEIERELQVLENAE
+208 EAELERELQVLENAA
-223 TLSQGGLQLYNL
+223 TLSAGGLQLYDL

-241 AVYEI
+241 AVCEV

-252 QLDRLREIDPALGPQ
+252 QLDRLREIDSALDPQ
-267 TEALEELIY
+267 AAALEELIY
-276 EVEDLASQL
+276 EVEDLAGQL
-285 RDYARSIEVRPG
+285 RDYAGRIEVRPG
-297 RADELRERRDGLRA
+297 RADELRERRDGLRT

-317 GTLDAVLERASEL
+317 GTLDAVLERAREL
-330 AARED
+330 ATRED
-335 RADRLCDEL
+335 RADRLRDEL
-344 AQAAERRDQ
+344 AKAAERRDR
-353 ALAEFASCCLALSEA
+353 ALAEFAACCLALSAA
-368 RQQASATLSRSLIA
+368 RQQASDTLSQSLVA
-382 ALGELGMAKAQ
+382 ALGELGMAKAR

-403 PEGIVQ
+403 PDGIVQ

-492 LSAAHQTIVIT
+492 LAAAHQTIVIT

-516 SVRKQQEQQR
+516 SVRKQQS
-526 TTTEVV
+526 
-532 LLDTKARAEEIA
+532 A
-544 YLLAGET
+544 
-551 ISDTA
+551 TA
-556 RQHAREMLQ
+556 DHH

>member
-11 ALIEEAEIEF
+11 ALIEEAVIEF

-27 ITGET
+27 VTGET

-51 SAELVRKGASS
+51 NAELVRKGASS
-62 CTVEG
+62 CAVEG
-67 FFELDDQSQIA
+67 FFEVDDQGQVA
-78 RLADLGVLLEDGQII
+78 RLAELGVLLEDGQLI

-120 IGAIL
+120 IGVIL

-142 HARFLDAFAGLDDDQ
+142 HARFLDAFAGLDDQ
-157 CRLVGQHWRAYRDSV
+157 RRLVGQHWRTYRDSV
-172 ARLDRLRAERDALAA
+172 AHLDRLRAERDALAA
-187 EDDLRAFQLEEIR
+187 EDALRAFQLEEIR
-200 LLAPRPGE
+200 LLAPRPDE

-223 TLSQGGLQLYNL
+223 TLSQGGLQLYDQ

-241 AVYEI
+241 AVYEA

-252 QLDRLREIDPALGPQ
+252 QLDQLHKIDPALGPQ
-267 TEALEELIY
+267 AAALEELIY

-311 LKKKYG
+311 LKKNYG
-317 GTLDAVLERASEL
+317 GTLDAVLECAREL
-330 AARED
+330 SARED
-335 RADRLCDEL
+335 RSDRLRDEL
-344 AQAAERRDQ
+344 VRAAERRDQ
-353 ALAEFASCCLALSEA
+353 ALAEFTTCCLVLSAA
-368 RQQASATLSRSLIA
+368 RQQASATLSRSLVA

-393 FYIELATTED
+393 FSIELASTED
-403 PEGIVQ
+403 PEGVVQ
-409 RDGRRYAAGEHG
+409 RDGRRYAAGAHG

-426 FHISANAGEPPR
+426 FHISANAGQPPR

-459 VAGRDLVSTLV
+459 AAGRDLVSTLV

-479 GRIAAAVGRKLQS
+479 GRIAAAVGRKLQA
-492 LSAAHQTIVIT
+492 LAAAHQTIVIT

-509 SLADQHF
+509 SLADRHF
-516 SVRKQQEQQR
+516 SVRKQQKQQR

-532 LLDTKARAEEIA
+532 LLDAKARAEEIA